1 MARLFEKIFG
11 ASAQRGRTLPLS
23 VQRRIVCDLLHFAK
37 KIPTVPVQKTI
48 DVSQLMKLR
57 GLAKLRIGWC
67 TLFTKAYALASESM
81 PELRRAYIE
90 YPWPR
95 LYEHPFSAVSVAIE
109 RKYQGEDG
117 VFFAHVSQPE
127 KMSLVELEAAIQRY
141 KDEPVDQVFAFLL
154 GAYRFPRFLRRMM
167 MWYLLNLRGDR
178 KAVYLGTFGV
188 TVYSSLGAESL
199 HPLSPVTTTMNYGVI
214 GKDGQV
220 PVRVVYDHRVM
231 DGATIARALNRLEVV
246 LNTVI
251 ARELEELISK
261 ESGDRSGKSENGIV
275 DHRLPIHESPLPT
288 TAEESNR

>member
-1 MARLFEKIFG
+1 MARLFDKIFG
-11 ASAQRGRTLPLS
+11 ASTQHGRTLPLS

-48 DVSQLMKLR
+48 DVSRLVELR

-67 TLFTKAYALASESM
+67 TLFTKAYALVSEST

-90 YPWPR
+90 YPWPH

-109 RKYQGEDG
+109 RKYQGDDG

-141 KDEPVDQVFAFLL
+141 KDEPVDEAFAFLL

-231 DGATIARALNRLEVV
+231 DGATIARVLNRLEGV
-246 LNTVI
+246 LNSVI
-251 ARELEELISK
+251 ARELDELITG
-261 ESGDRSGKSENGIV
+261 ESGVRSRESGIGV
-275 DHRLPIHESPLPT
+275 ANSPLPT
-288 TAEESNR
+288 PAEEFNS